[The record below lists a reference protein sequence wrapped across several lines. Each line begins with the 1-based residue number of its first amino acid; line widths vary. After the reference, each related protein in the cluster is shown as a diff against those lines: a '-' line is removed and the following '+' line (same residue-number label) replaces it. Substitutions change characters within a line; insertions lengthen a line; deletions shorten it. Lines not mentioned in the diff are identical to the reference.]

1 VRCASGSE
9 APGAGVTAVTS
20 ALVSRR
26 ACGPAPAR
34 GRATLRLVLER
45 PADLDGRVRL
55 VWKAVTWIQRGKVD
69 PALGLLETLEGPD
82 LDEWSLAV
90 LRGTVRLREAEAHL
104 IQAVSLEEDADVEAA
119 SIHWAQAALACR
131 DALGDVTLG
140 LTHRTG
146 DMVLCLPDPWLHVVD
161 GFQEHLDSERRR
173 HPGGVDGLTA
183 RKTA

>member
-34 GRATLRLVLER
+34 GRATLRLVPER
-45 PADLDGRVRL
+45 PTDLDGRLRL

-104 IQAVSLEEDADVEAA
+104 IQAVSLEEDADQEAA
-119 SIHWAQAALACR
+119 SIHWAQAQLACR

>member
-1 VRCASGSE
+1 VA
-9 APGAGVTAVTS
+9 
-20 ALVSRR
+20 AL
-26 ACGPAPAR
+26 AAR
-34 GRATLRLVLER
+34 LRVVPER
-45 PADLDGRVRL
+45 PTDLDGRVRL
-55 VWKAVTWIQRGKVD
+55 VWKAVTWIQRGKID

-82 LDEWSLAV
+82 LDEWSAAV
-90 LRGTVRLREAEAHL
+90 LRGTERLREVEAFL
-104 IQAVSLEEDADVEAA
+104 TQAVSLEEDGDLEAA

-173 HPGGVDGLTA
+173 HPGGVAGRPASGMVQSSVLGA
-183 RKTA
+183 MPRGRKTA

>member
-1 VRCASGSE
+1 M
-9 APGAGVTAVTS
+9 
-20 ALVSRR
+20 
-26 ACGPAPAR
+26 
-34 GRATLRLVLER
+34 ATLAARLRVVPER
-45 PADLDGRVRL
+45 PTDLDGRVRL
-55 VWKAVTWIQRGKVD
+55 VWKAVTWIQRGKID

-82 LDEWSLAV
+82 LDEWSAAV
-90 LRGTVRLREAEAHL
+90 LRGTERLREAEAL
-104 IQAVSLEEDADVEAA
+104 LTQAVSLEEDGDLEAA

-173 HPGGVDGLTA
+173 HPGGVAGRPASGVVQSSVPGAMPRA

>member
-1 VRCASGSE
+1 MAT
-9 APGAGVTAVTS
+9 TA
-20 ALVSRR
+20 
-26 ACGPAPAR
+26 AR
-34 GRATLRLVLER
+34 LRVVPER
-45 PADLDGRVRL
+45 PTDLDGRVRL

-82 LDEWSLAV
+82 LDEWSVAV
-90 LRGTVRLREAEAHL
+90 LRGTVRLREAEALLTH
-104 IQAVSLEEDADVEAA
+104 AVSLEEDGDTEAA
-119 SIHWAQAALACR
+119 SIPWAQAELACR

-173 HPGGVDGLTA
+173 HPGGIAARPAA

>member
-1 VRCASGSE
+1 VA
-9 APGAGVTAVTS
+9 
-20 ALVSRR
+20 ALR
-26 ACGPAPAR
+26 AR
-34 GRATLRLVLER
+34 LRVVPER
-45 PADLDGRVRL
+45 PTDLEGRVRL
-55 VWKAVTWIQRGKVD
+55 VWKAVTWIQRGKID

-82 LDEWSLAV
+82 LDEWSAAV
-90 LRGTVRLREAEAHL
+90 LRGTERLREAEAL
-104 IQAVSLEEDADVEAA
+104 LTQAVSLEEDGDLEAA

-173 HPGGVDGLTA
+173 HPGGVAGRTA
-183 RKTA
+183 EGVVQSSVLGATGRGRKTA